1 MNFMV
6 GGYFLRMEI
15 NLHSFFFEIFFDRPV
30 SIVSAEN
37 PNQKSDLEILEAI
50 WADDKKTSKTF
61 LKHQD

>member
-15 NLHSFFFEIFFDRPV
+15 NLHSFFLKFFDRPV

-50 WADDKKTSKTF
+50 WTNDKKASKTF
-61 LKHQD
+61 LIFL